1 MSQFSI
7 QLAENRILVDAL
19 FDSTKE
25 FCKEYL
31 CGEVGGGNAVA
42 EAGEY
47 RKSKPDITVA
57 ITPQDIEYEKQKSA
71 EEDAAMGI
79 PTRPFKN
86 EYLETLAVYR
96 KICDQMPERD
106 TFLFHCSAVAADG
119 KAYLFTAP
127 SGTGKSTHTRL
138 WREMFGERA
147 VMINDDKPLL
157 KVVRCA
163 TESCNGTPV
172 EGSTCD
178 SATNTAT
185 VLVYGTPWDGKHR
198 LSTNTVAP
206 VAGICLLERGE
217 ENCVE
222 RIAKED
228 AFPRL
233 LQQTYRPQ
241 SPVELMKTMEL
252 LDAVAS
258 NVPLCRLRCNMEP
271 EAARVAFEGMNTESK
286 GEVL

>member
-1 MSQFSI
+1 MPQFSI
-7 QLAENRILVDAL
+7 QLAENRILVDAF

-31 CGEVGGGNAVA
+31 CGEVVGGKVAA
-42 EAGEY
+42 EAG
-47 RKSKPDITVA
+47 KSQKSAPDITVA
-57 ITPQDIEYEKQKSA
+57 ITPEDIKYEKQMSA

-79 PTRPFKN
+79 PTRPFKD

-106 TFLFHCSAVAADG
+106 TFLFHCSAVAVDG

-138 WREMFGERA
+138 WREVFGDRA

-157 KVVRCA
+157 HVA
-163 TESCNGTPV
+163 SESAQTGKDGT
-172 EGSTCD
+172 
-178 SATNTAT
+178 SAQPQ

-206 VAGICLLERGE
+206 VAGICLLEQGE
-217 ENCVE
+217 ENCIE
-222 RIAKED
+222 RIAKEE

-241 SPVELMKTMEL
+241 SPVALMKTMEL

-258 NVPLCRLRCNMEP
+258 NVPLYKLRCNMEP
-271 EAARVAFEGMNTESK
+271 EAARVAYAEMNTENK

>member
-1 MSQFSI
+1 MPQFSI

-31 CGEVGGGNAVA
+31 CSEERATGLQEKA
-42 EAGEY
+42 
-47 RKSKPDITVA
+47 PDITVVIA
-57 ITPQDIEYEKQKSA
+57 PQDIEYEKQKSA

-79 PTRPFKN
+79 PTRSFKD
-86 EYLETLAVYR
+86 EYLETLVVYR

-106 TFLFHCSAVAADG
+106 TFLFHCSAIAVDG

-127 SGTGKSTHTRL
+127 SGTGKSTHARL
-138 WREMFGERA
+138 WREVFGDRA

-157 KVVRCA
+157 RV
-163 TESCNGTPV
+163 TS
-172 EGSTCD
+172 D
-178 SATNTAT
+178 SL
-185 VLVYGTPWDGKHR
+185 LVYGTPWDGKHR

-271 EAARVAFEGMNTESK
+271 EAARVAYDMMSGSK
-286 GEVL
+286 E

>member
-1 MSQFSI
+1 MPQFSI
-7 QLAENRILVDAL
+7 HLAENRILVDAL
-19 FDSTKE
+19 FDSTKV

-31 CGEVGGGNAVA
+31 CESEGADF
-42 EAGEY
+42 
-47 RKSKPDITVA
+47 SLA
-57 ITPQDIEYEKQKSA
+57 ITPENIEYEKQKSA

-79 PTRPFKN
+79 QTRPFKD

-96 KICDQMPERD
+96 KICDRMPERD
-106 TFLFHCSAVAADG
+106 TFLFHCSAVALDG

-138 WREMFGERA
+138 WREVFGDRA

-157 KVVRCA
+157 RV
-163 TESCNGTPV
+163 TS
-172 EGSTCD
+172 D
-178 SATNTAT
+178 S
-185 VLVYGTPWDGKHR
+185 VFVYGTPWDGKHR

-217 ENCVE
+217 ENDVE
-222 RIAKED
+222 RIAKEE

-241 SPVELMKTMEL
+241 SPVALMKTMAL
-252 LDAVAS
+252 LDEVAS
-258 NVPLCRLRCNMEP
+258 NVPLYKLRCNMEP
-271 EAARVAFEGMNTESK
+271 EAARVAYEGMNIENK

>member
-1 MSQFSI
+1 MPQFSI
-7 QLAENRILVDAL
+7 QLAENRIMIAAL

-25 FCKEYL
+25 FCREYL
-31 CGEVGGGNAVA
+31 CGDNET
-42 EAGEY
+42 
-47 RKSKPDITVA
+47 DFTVT
-57 ITPQDIEYEKQKSA
+57 ITPEDIEYEKKKSA

-79 PTRPFKN
+79 PTRPFKD

-96 KICDQMPERD
+96 KICDQMPEWD
-106 TFLFHCSAVAADG
+106 TFLFHCSAVAVDS
-119 KAYLFTAP
+119 KAYLFTAS

-138 WREMFGERA
+138 WREVFGDRA

-157 KVVRCA
+157 RVTSDA
-163 TESCNGTPV
+163 
-172 EGSTCD
+172 
-178 SATNTAT
+178 

-206 VAGICLLERGE
+206 VAGICLVERGE
-217 ENCVE
+217 ENGIE
-222 RIAKED
+222 RIAKEE

-241 SPVELMKTMEL
+241 SPVAPMEL

-258 NVPLCRLRCNMEP
+258 NVPLYKLRCNMEP
-271 EAARVAFEGMNTESK
+271 GAARVAYDMMSGSK
-286 GEVL
+286 E

>member
-1 MSQFSI
+1 MPQFSI
-7 QLAENRILVDAL
+7 QLAENRILVDAF

-31 CGEVGGGNAVA
+31 CGEVVGGKVAA
-42 EAGEY
+42 EAG
-47 RKSKPDITVA
+47 KSQKSAPDITVA
-57 ITPQDIEYEKQKSA
+57 ITPEDIKYEKQKSA

-79 PTRPFKN
+79 PTRPFKD

-106 TFLFHCSAVAADG
+106 TFLFHCSAIAVDG

-138 WREMFGERA
+138 WREVFGDRA

-157 KVVRCA
+157 HVA
-163 TESCNGTPV
+163 SESAQTGKDGT
-172 EGSTCD
+172 
-178 SATNTAT
+178 SAQPQ

-206 VAGICLLERGE
+206 VAGICLVERGE
-217 ENCVE
+217 EGRHLPGGEGRGE
-222 RIAKED
+222 RH
-228 AFPRL
+228 
-233 LQQTYRPQ
+233 
-241 SPVELMKTMEL
+241 
-252 LDAVAS
+252 
-258 NVPLCRLRCNMEP
+258 
-271 EAARVAFEGMNTESK
+271 
-286 GEVL
+286 

>member
-1 MSQFSI
+1 MPQFSI
-7 QLAENRILVDAL
+7 RLAENRILVDAL

-25 FCKEYL
+25 FCREYL
-31 CGEVGGGNAVA
+31 CGESVGGNTTT
-42 EAGEY
+42 EAGESQ
-47 RKSKPDITVA
+47 KSTTDIIVT

-71 EEDAAMGI
+71 EEDAAMGV
-79 PTRPFKN
+79 PTRPFKD

-96 KICDQMPERD
+96 IICDRMPERD
-106 TFLFHCSAVAADG
+106 TFLFHCSAVAVDG

-138 WREMFGERA
+138 WREVFGDRA

-157 KVVRCA
+157 RV
-163 TESCNGTPV
+163 TS
-172 EGSTCD
+172 D
-178 SATNTAT
+178 SI
-185 VLVYGTPWDGKHR
+185 LIYGTPWDGKHR

-217 ENCVE
+217 ENHVE
-222 RIAKED
+222 RIAKEE

-241 SPVELMKTMEL
+241 SPVALMKTMEL

-258 NVPLCRLRCNMEP
+258 NVPLYKLRCNMEP
-271 EAARVAFEGMNTESK
+271 EAARVAYAEMNTENK

>member
-1 MSQFSI
+1 MPQFSI
-7 QLAENRILVDAL
+7 QLAENRIMVDAL

-31 CGEVGGGNAVA
+31 CGEVVGGKVVA
-42 EAGEY
+42 EAGESQ
-47 RKSKPDITVA
+47 KPEPDITVA
-57 ITPQDIEYEKQKSA
+57 ITPEDIEYEKQKSA

-79 PTRPFKN
+79 PTRPFKD

-96 KICDQMPERD
+96 KICDRMPERD
-106 TFLFHCSAVAADG
+106 TFLFHCSAVAMDG

-138 WREMFGERA
+138 WREVFGDRA

-157 KVVRCA
+157 HVA
-163 TESCNGTPV
+163 SESAQTGKDGTLAQPQ
-172 EGSTCD
+172 
-178 SATNTAT
+178 

-198 LSTNTVAP
+198 LSTNTVVP

-217 ENCVE
+217 ENYVE
-222 RIAKED
+222 RIAKEE

-241 SPVELMKTMEL
+241 SPVALMKTMEL
-252 LDAVAS
+252 LEAVAS
-258 NVPLCRLRCNMEP
+258 NVPLYRLRCNMEL
-271 EAARVAFEGMNTESK
+271 EAARVAFEGMNTENK

>member
-1 MSQFSI
+1 MPQFSM

-25 FCKEYL
+25 FCRAYL
-31 CGEVGGGNAVA
+31 CEDN
-42 EAGEY
+42 ET
-47 RKSKPDITVA
+47 DFTVT
-57 ITPQDIEYEKQKSA
+57 ITPKDIEYEKQKSA

-79 PTRPFKN
+79 PTRPFKD

-106 TFLFHCSAVAADG
+106 TFLFHCSAVAVDG

-138 WREMFGERA
+138 WREVFGDRA

-157 KVVRCA
+157 HVA
-163 TESCNGTPV
+163 SESAQTGKDDT
-172 EGSTCD
+172 
-178 SATNTAT
+178 SAQPQ
-185 VLVYGTPWDGKHR
+185 VLVYGTPWDGKLR

-206 VAGICLLERGE
+206 VAGICLVERGE
-217 ENCVE
+217 ENGIE
-222 RIAKED
+222 RIAKEE

-241 SPVELMKTMEL
+241 SPVALMKTMEL
-252 LDAVAS
+252 LENVAS
-258 NVPLCRLRCNMEP
+258 NVPLYKLRCNMEP
-271 EAARVAFEGMNTESK
+271 EAARVAFEGMNTENK

>member
-31 CGEVGGGNAVA
+31 CGEVVGGNAVA

-96 KICDQMPERD
+96 KICDRMPARD
-106 TFLFHCSAVAADG
+106 TFLFHCSAVAVDG

-138 WREMFGERA
+138 WREVFGDRA

-157 KVVRCA
+157 RV
-163 TESCNGTPV
+163 TS
-172 EGSTCD
+172 D
-178 SATNTAT
+178 S

-217 ENCVE
+217 ENHVE
-222 RIAKED
+222 RIAKEK

-241 SPVELMKTMEL
+241 SPVALMKTMAL

-258 NVPLCRLRCNMEP
+258 NVPLYRLRCNMEP
-271 EAARVAFEGMNTESK
+271 GAARVAYDMMSGSK
-286 GEVL
+286 E

>member
-1 MSQFSI
+1 MPQFSM

-31 CGEVGGGNAVA
+31 CGEVVGGNAVA

-47 RKSKPDITVA
+47 RKSEPDITVT
-57 ITPQDIEYEKQKSA
+57 ITPEDIEYEKQKSA

-79 PTRPFKN
+79 PTRPFKD

-96 KICDQMPERD
+96 KICDRMPERD
-106 TFLFHCSAVAADG
+106 TFLFHCSAVAVDG

-138 WREMFGERA
+138 WREVFGDRA

-217 ENCVE
+217 GNGIE
-222 RIAKED
+222 RIAKEE

-241 SPVELMKTMEL
+241 SPVALMKTMEL

-258 NVPLCRLRCNMEP
+258 NVPLYRLRCNMEP
-271 EAARVAFEGMNTESK
+271 EAARVAYAEMNTENK

>member
-1 MSQFSI
+1 MPRFSI
-7 QLAENRILVDAL
+7 QLAQNRILVDAL

-31 CGEVGGGNAVA
+31 CNEERTTGLQE
-42 EAGEY
+42 EA
-47 RKSKPDITVA
+47 PDITVT
-57 ITPQDIEYEKQKSA
+57 ITQQDIEYEKQKSA

-79 PTRPFKN
+79 PTRRFKN

-96 KICDQMPERD
+96 KICDRMPERD
-106 TFLFHCSAVAADG
+106 TFLFHCSAVAVDG

-138 WREMFGERA
+138 WREVFGDRA

-157 KVVRCA
+157 RVA
-163 TESCNGTPV
+163 SESAQTGKDGTPV
-172 EGSTCD
+172 QSR
-178 SATNTAT
+178 

-217 ENCVE
+217 ENGIE

-241 SPVELMKTMEL
+241 SPVALMKTMEL
-252 LDAVAS
+252 LETVAS
-258 NVPLCRLRCNMEP
+258 DVPLYRLRCNMEP
-271 EAARVAFEGMNTESK
+271 EAARVAYEGMNIEDK

>member
-1 MSQFSI
+1 MPQFSI

-31 CGEVGGGNAVA
+31 CGEVVGGNAVA

-47 RKSKPDITVA
+47 RKSEPDITVT
-57 ITPQDIEYEKQKSA
+57 ITPEDIEYEKQKSA

-79 PTRPFKN
+79 PTRPFKD

-96 KICDQMPERD
+96 KICDRMPERD
-106 TFLFHCSAVAADG
+106 TFLFHCSAVAVDG

-138 WREMFGERA
+138 WREVFGDRA
-147 VMINDDKPLL
+147 VIINDDKPLL

-217 ENCVE
+217 GNGIE
-222 RIAKED
+222 RIAKEE

-241 SPVELMKTMEL
+241 SPVALMKTMEL

-258 NVPLCRLRCNMEP
+258 NVPLYRLRCNMEL
-271 EAARVAFEGMNTESK
+271 EAARVAFEGMNTEDK

>member
-1 MSQFSI
+1 MPQFSI

-31 CGEVGGGNAVA
+31 CESEGADF
-42 EAGEY
+42 
-47 RKSKPDITVA
+47 SLA
-57 ITPQDIEYEKQKSA
+57 ITPENIEYEKQKSA

-79 PTRPFKN
+79 PTRPFKD

-96 KICDQMPERD
+96 KICDRMPARD
-106 TFLFHCSAVAADG
+106 TFLFHCSAVAVDG

-138 WREMFGERA
+138 WREVFGDRA

-157 KVVRCA
+157 RV
-163 TESCNGTPV
+163 TS
-172 EGSTCD
+172 D
-178 SATNTAT
+178 S

-206 VAGICLLERGE
+206 VAGICMLERGE
-217 ENCVE
+217 KNHVE
-222 RIAKED
+222 RIAKEE

-241 SPVELMKTMEL
+241 SPVALMKTMEL
-252 LDAVAS
+252 LDVVAS
-258 NVPLCRLRCNMEP
+258 NVPLYKLRCNMEP
-271 EAARVAFEGMNTESK
+271 EASRVAYEGMNIENK

>member
-1 MSQFSI
+1 MPQFSI

-31 CGEVGGGNAVA
+31 CSEERATGLQEKA
-42 EAGEY
+42 
-47 RKSKPDITVA
+47 PDITVVIA
-57 ITPQDIEYEKQKSA
+57 PQDIEYEKKKSA

-79 PTRPFKN
+79 PTRSFKD

-106 TFLFHCSAVAADG
+106 TFLFHCSAIAVDG

-127 SGTGKSTHTRL
+127 SGTGKSTHARL
-138 WREMFGERA
+138 WREVFGDRA

-157 KVVRCA
+157 RV
-163 TESCNGTPV
+163 TS
-172 EGSTCD
+172 D
-178 SATNTAT
+178 SL
-185 VLVYGTPWDGKHR
+185 LVYGTPWDGKHR

-217 ENCVE
+217 KNDVKQ
-222 RIAKED
+222 IAKEE

-241 SPVELMKTMEL
+241 SPVALMKTMEL

-258 NVPLCRLRCNMEP
+258 NVPLYRLRCNMES
-271 EAARVAFEGMNTESK
+271 EAAHVAFEGMNTESK

>member
-1 MSQFSI
+1 MPQFSI

-31 CGEVGGGNAVA
+31 CGEVVGGNAVA

-47 RKSKPDITVA
+47 RKSEPDITVA

-79 PTRPFKN
+79 PTRPFKD

-96 KICDQMPERD
+96 KICDQIPERD
-106 TFLFHCSAVAADG
+106 TFLFHCSAVAVDG

-127 SGTGKSTHTRL
+127 SGTGKSTHARL
-138 WREMFGERA
+138 WREVFGDRA

-222 RIAKED
+222 RIAKEE

-241 SPVELMKTMEL
+241 SPVALMKTMEL

-258 NVPLCRLRCNMEP
+258 NVPLYRLRCNMES
-271 EAARVAFEGMNTESK
+271 EAAHVAFEGMNTESK

>member
-1 MSQFSI
+1 MPQFSI

-31 CGEVGGGNAVA
+31 CGEGQTGG
-42 EAGEY
+42 AGLSADAGALQAPE
-47 RKSKPDITVA
+47 SKPTNNFTVA
-57 ITPQDIEYEKQKSA
+57 ITTEDIEYEKQKSA
-71 EEDAAMGI
+71 EEDAAMGN
-79 PTRPFKN
+79 PTRPFKD

-96 KICDQMPERD
+96 KICDQMPERN
-106 TFLFHCSAVAADG
+106 TFLFHCSAVAVDG

-138 WREMFGERA
+138 WREVFGDRA

-157 KVVRCA
+157 HV
-163 TESCNGTPV
+163 TS
-172 EGSTCD
+172 D
-178 SATNTAT
+178 S
-185 VLVYGTPWDGKHR
+185 VLIYGTPWDGKHR

-217 ENCVE
+217 ENHVE
-222 RIAKED
+222 RIAKEE

-241 SPVELMKTMEL
+241 SPVALMKTMEL
-252 LDAVAS
+252 LETVARD
-258 NVPLCRLRCNMEP
+258 VPLYRIRCNMEP
-271 EAARVAFEGMNTESK
+271 EAARVAYEMMSGSK
-286 GEVL
+286 E

>member
-1 MSQFSI
+1 
-7 QLAENRILVDAL
+7 
-19 FDSTKE
+19 
-25 FCKEYL
+25 
-31 CGEVGGGNAVA
+31 
-42 EAGEY
+42 
-47 RKSKPDITVA
+47 
-57 ITPQDIEYEKQKSA
+57 
-71 EEDAAMGI
+71 MGI
-79 PTRPFKN
+79 PTRSFKD

-106 TFLFHCSAVAADG
+106 TFLFHCSAIAVDG

-127 SGTGKSTHTRL
+127 SGTGKSTHARL
-138 WREMFGERA
+138 WREVFGDRA

-157 KVVRCA
+157 RV
-163 TESCNGTPV
+163 TS
-172 EGSTCD
+172 D
-178 SATNTAT
+178 SL
-185 VLVYGTPWDGKHR
+185 LVYGTPWDGKHR

-271 EAARVAFEGMNTESK
+271 EAARVAYDMMSGSK
-286 GEVL
+286 E

>member
-1 MSQFSI
+1 MPQFSI

-19 FDSTKE
+19 FDSTKV

-31 CGEVGGGNAVA
+31 CESEGADFSV
-42 EAGEY
+42 
-47 RKSKPDITVA
+47 S

-71 EEDAAMGI
+71 EEDAAMGV
-79 PTRPFKN
+79 PTRPFKD

-96 KICDQMPERD
+96 KICDRMPERD
-106 TFLFHCSAVAADG
+106 TFLFHCSAVAVDG

-157 KVVRCA
+157 RVVSGN
-163 TESCNGTPV
+163 TQTSKDGTPV
-172 EGSTCD
+172 QPQ
-178 SATNTAT
+178 

-206 VAGICLLERGE
+206 AAGICLLERGE
-217 ENCVE
+217 ENHVE
-222 RIAKED
+222 RIAKEE

-241 SPVELMKTMEL
+241 SPVALMKTMEL

-258 NVPLCRLRCNMEP
+258 NVPLYRLRCNMKP
-271 EAARVAFEGMNTESK
+271 EAARVAYDMMSGSK
-286 GEVL
+286 E

>member
-1 MSQFSI
+1 MPQFSI
-7 QLAENRILVDAL
+7 QLVENRILVDAL
-19 FDSTKE
+19 FDSTKV

-31 CGEVGGGNAVA
+31 CESEGTDFSV
-42 EAGEY
+42 
-47 RKSKPDITVA
+47 S
-57 ITPQDIEYEKQKSA
+57 ITPKDIEYEKKKSA

-79 PTRPFKN
+79 PTRPFKD

-96 KICDQMPERD
+96 KICDQMPEWD
-106 TFLFHCSAVAADG
+106 TFLFHCSAVAVDS
-119 KAYLFTAP
+119 KAYLFTAS

-138 WREMFGERA
+138 WREVFGDRA

-157 KVVRCA
+157 RV
-163 TESCNGTPV
+163 TS
-172 EGSTCD
+172 D
-178 SATNTAT
+178 S
-185 VLVYGTPWDGKHR
+185 VFVYGTPWDGKHR

-217 ENCVE
+217 KNDVE

-241 SPVELMKTMEL
+241 SPVALMKTMAL

-258 NVPLCRLRCNMEP
+258 NVPLYKLRCNMEP
-271 EAARVAFEGMNTESK
+271 EAARVAYEGMNIENK

>member
-1 MSQFSI
+1 MPQFSI

-25 FCKEYL
+25 FCRAYL
-31 CGEVGGGNAVA
+31 CGDNET
-42 EAGEY
+42 
-47 RKSKPDITVA
+47 DIMVS
-57 ITPQDIEYEKQKSA
+57 ITPEDIEYEKRKSA

-79 PTRPFKN
+79 PTRSFKD

-96 KICDQMPERD
+96 KICDRMPERD
-106 TFLFHCSAVAADG
+106 TFLFHCSAVAVDG

-138 WREMFGERA
+138 WREVLGDRA

-157 KVVRCA
+157 RV
-163 TESCNGTPV
+163 TS
-172 EGSTCD
+172 D
-178 SATNTAT
+178 S

-206 VAGICLLERGE
+206 VAGICMLERGE
-217 ENCVE
+217 KNHVE
-222 RIAKED
+222 RIAKEE

-271 EAARVAFEGMNTESK
+271 EAARVAYEGMNTENK

>member
-1 MSQFSI
+1 MPQFSI
-7 QLAENRILVDAL
+7 QLAQNRILVNAL

-31 CGEVGGGNAVA
+31 CSEERA
-42 EAGEY
+42 AGLQE
-47 RKSKPDITVA
+47 KAPDITVA
-57 ITPQDIEYEKQKSA
+57 IAPQDIEYEKQKSA

-79 PTRPFKN
+79 PTRPFKD

-96 KICDQMPERD
+96 KICDQMPERN
-106 TFLFHCSAVAADG
+106 TFLFHCSAVAVDG

-138 WREMFGERA
+138 WREVFGDRV

-157 KVVRCA
+157 RV
-163 TESCNGTPV
+163 TS
-172 EGSTCD
+172 D
-178 SATNTAT
+178 S

-217 ENCVE
+217 ENDVE
-222 RIAKED
+222 RIAKEE

-241 SPVELMKTMEL
+241 SPVALMKTMAL
-252 LDAVAS
+252 LDEVAS
-258 NVPLCRLRCNMEP
+258 NVPLYKLRCNMEP
-271 EAARVAFEGMNTESK
+271 EAARVAYEGMNIENK

>member
-1 MSQFSI
+1 MPQFSI
-7 QLAENRILVDAL
+7 QLAQNRILVNAL
-19 FDSTKE
+19 FDSTKV

-31 CGEVGGGNAVA
+31 CESEGADFSV
-42 EAGEY
+42 
-47 RKSKPDITVA
+47 S
-57 ITPQDIEYEKQKSA
+57 ITPKDIEYEKKKSA

-79 PTRPFKN
+79 PTRSFKD

-106 TFLFHCSAVAADG
+106 TFLFHCSAIAVDG

-138 WREMFGERA
+138 WREVFGDRA

-157 KVVRCA
+157 RV
-163 TESCNGTPV
+163 TSDP
-172 EGSTCD
+172 
-178 SATNTAT
+178 

-206 VAGICLLERGE
+206 VAGICLVERGE
-217 ENCVE
+217 ENGIE
-222 RIAKED
+222 RIAKEE

-241 SPVELMKTMEL
+241 SPVALMKTMEL

-258 NVPLCRLRCNMEP
+258 NVPLYKLRCNMEP
-271 EAARVAFEGMNTESK
+271 EAARVAYAEMNTEHK

>member
-1 MSQFSI
+1 MPQFSI
-7 QLAENRILVDAL
+7 QLVQNRILVDAL

-31 CGEVGGGNAVA
+31 FESEGADFSV
-42 EAGEY
+42 
-47 RKSKPDITVA
+47 S
-57 ITPQDIEYEKQKSA
+57 ITPKDIEYEKKKSA

-79 PTRPFKN
+79 PTRPFKD

-96 KICDQMPERD
+96 KICDRMPERD
-106 TFLFHCSAVAADG
+106 TFLFHCSAVAVDG

-138 WREMFGERA
+138 WREMFGDRA

-157 KVVRCA
+157 RVVSGN
-163 TESCNGTPV
+163 TQTSKDGTPV
-172 EGSTCD
+172 QPQ
-178 SATNTAT
+178 

-271 EAARVAFEGMNTESK
+271 EAARVAYAEMNTENK

>member
-1 MSQFSI
+1 MPQFSI

-19 FDSTKE
+19 FDYTKE

-31 CGEVGGGNAVA
+31 CESERADFFV
-42 EAGEY
+42 
-47 RKSKPDITVA
+47 S
-57 ITPQDIEYEKQKSA
+57 ITPEDIEYEKQKSA

-79 PTRPFKN
+79 PTRPFKD

-106 TFLFHCSAVAADG
+106 TFLFHCSAIAVDG

-138 WREMFGERA
+138 WREVLGDQA

-157 KVVRCA
+157 RV
-163 TESCNGTPV
+163 TS
-172 EGSTCD
+172 D
-178 SATNTAT
+178 S

-217 ENCVE
+217 ENGIE
-222 RIAKED
+222 RIAKEE

-271 EAARVAFEGMNTESK
+271 EAARVAYDMMSGSK
-286 GEVL
+286 E

>member
-1 MSQFSI
+1 MPQFSI

-19 FDSTKE
+19 FDYTKE

-31 CGEVGGGNAVA
+31 CESERADFFV
-42 EAGEY
+42 
-47 RKSKPDITVA
+47 S
-57 ITPQDIEYEKQKSA
+57 ITPEDIEYEKQKSA

-79 PTRPFKN
+79 PTRPFKD

-106 TFLFHCSAVAADG
+106 TFLFHCSAIAVDG

-138 WREMFGERA
+138 WREVLGDQA

-157 KVVRCA
+157 RV
-163 TESCNGTPV
+163 TS
-172 EGSTCD
+172 D
-178 SATNTAT
+178 S

-217 ENCVE
+217 ENGSEENGIE
-222 RIAKED
+222 RIAKEE

-241 SPVELMKTMEL
+241 SPVALMKTMEL

-258 NVPLCRLRCNMEP
+258 NVPLYKLRCNMEP
-271 EAARVAFEGMNTESK
+271 EAARVAYAEMNTENK

>member
-1 MSQFSI
+1 MPQFSI

-25 FCKEYL
+25 FCKKYL
-31 CGEVGGGNAVA
+31 CGEVVGGKVAA
-42 EAGEY
+42 EAGESQ
-47 RKSKPDITVA
+47 KPEPDITVA
-57 ITPQDIEYEKQKSA
+57 ITPEDIEYEKQKSA
-71 EEDAAMGI
+71 EEDAAMSI
-79 PTRPFKN
+79 PTRPFKD

-96 KICDQMPERD
+96 KICDRMPERD
-106 TFLFHCSAVAADG
+106 TFLFHCSAVAVDD

-138 WREMFGERA
+138 WQEVFGDRA

-157 KVVRCA
+157 RV
-163 TESCNGTPV
+163 TS
-172 EGSTCD
+172 D
-178 SATNTAT
+178 S

-217 ENCVE
+217 ENYVE
-222 RIAKED
+222 RIAKEE

-241 SPVELMKTMEL
+241 SPVALMKTMEL
-252 LDAVAS
+252 LDTVAS
-258 NVPLCRLRCNMEP
+258 NVPLFKLRCNMDP
-271 EAARVAFEGMNTESK
+271 EAACVAYEGMNTENK

>member
-1 MSQFSI
+1 MPQFSI

-31 CGEVGGGNAVA
+31 CGEVVGGNAVA

-96 KICDQMPERD
+96 KICDRMPEWD
-106 TFLFHCSAVAADG
+106 TFLFHCSAVAVDG

-127 SGTGKSTHTRL
+127 SGTGKSTHARL
-138 WREMFGERA
+138 WREVFGDRA

-222 RIAKED
+222 RIAKEE

-233 LQQTYRPQ
+233 MQQTYRPQ
-241 SPVELMKTMEL
+241 SPVALMKTMEL

-258 NVPLCRLRCNMEP
+258 DVPLYKLWCNMEP
-271 EAARVAFEGMNTESK
+271 KAARVAYEGMNTEDK

>member
-25 FCKEYL
+25 FCRAYL
-31 CGEVGGGNAVA
+31 CEDN
-42 EAGEY
+42 ET
-47 RKSKPDITVA
+47 DFTVA
-57 ITPQDIEYEKQKSA
+57 ITAEDIEYEKQKSA
-71 EEDAAMGI
+71 EEDAAMCI
-79 PTRPFKN
+79 PMRPFKD

-96 KICDQMPERD
+96 KICDRMPERD
-106 TFLFHCSAVAADG
+106 TFLFHCSAVAVDD

-138 WREMFGERA
+138 WQEVFGDRA

-157 KVVRCA
+157 RV
-163 TESCNGTPV
+163 TS
-172 EGSTCD
+172 D
-178 SATNTAT
+178 S

-217 ENCVE
+217 ENYVE
-222 RIAKED
+222 RIAKEE

-241 SPVELMKTMEL
+241 SPVALMKTLEL
-252 LDAVAS
+252 LDTVAS
-258 NVPLCRLRCNMEP
+258 NVPLFKLRCNMDP
-271 EAARVAFEGMNTESK
+271 EAACVAYEGMNTENK

>member
-1 MSQFSI
+1 MPQFSI
-7 QLAENRILVDAL
+7 QLVENRILVDAL
-19 FDSTKE
+19 FDSTKV

-31 CGEVGGGNAVA
+31 CESEGADFSV
-42 EAGEY
+42 
-47 RKSKPDITVA
+47 S
-57 ITPQDIEYEKQKSA
+57 ITPEDIEYEKQESA

-79 PTRPFKN
+79 PTRPFKD

-106 TFLFHCSAVAADG
+106 TFLFHCSAIAVDG

-138 WREMFGERA
+138 WREVFGDRA

-157 KVVRCA
+157 RVVSGN
-163 TESCNGTPV
+163 TQTSKDGTPV
-172 EGSTCD
+172 QPQF
-178 SATNTAT
+178 
-185 VLVYGTPWDGKHR
+185 LVYGTPWDGKHR
-198 LSTNTVAP
+198 LSTNTVTP

-217 ENCVE
+217 GNGIE
-222 RIAKED
+222 RIAKEE

-241 SPVELMKTMEL
+241 SPVALMKTMEL

-258 NVPLCRLRCNMEP
+258 NVPLYKLRCNMEP
-271 EAARVAFEGMNTESK
+271 EAARVAYAEMNTENK

>member
-1 MSQFSI
+1 MPQFSI

-31 CGEVGGGNAVA
+31 CSEERAAGLQE
-42 EAGEY
+42 EA
-47 RKSKPDITVA
+47 PDFTVT
-57 ITPQDIEYEKQKSA
+57 ITPQDIEYEKQRSA

-79 PTRPFKN
+79 PTRPFKD

-96 KICDQMPERD
+96 KICDQMPERN
-106 TFLFHCSAVAADG
+106 TFLFHCSAVAVDG

-127 SGTGKSTHTRL
+127 SGTGKSTHARF
-138 WREMFGERA
+138 WREMFGDRA

-157 KVVRCA
+157 RVVSGN
-163 TESCNGTPV
+163 TQTSKDGTPV
-172 EGSTCD
+172 QPQ
-178 SATNTAT
+178 

-198 LSTNTVAP
+198 LSTNTVSP

-217 ENCVE
+217 ENSVE

-233 LQQTYRPQ
+233 MQQTYRPQ
-241 SPVELMKTMEL
+241 SPVALMKTMAL

-258 NVPLCRLRCNMEP
+258 NVPLYKLRCNMEP
-271 EAARVAFEGMNTESK
+271 EAARVAYEGMNIENK